1 MHIRA
6 QVWSSTGYDK
16 NSLRRMDCEEETL
29 VYKEAVI
36 VKFQLLMCPMLIQA
50 KMCMFHPNSYYKIC
64 YEHTDFI
71 TK

>member
-1 MHIRA
+1 
-6 QVWSSTGYDK
+6 
-16 NSLRRMDCEEETL
+16 MDCEEETL